1 MRTSK
6 IWSVILAFCGVI
18 FVIGF
23 SIALPIW
30 FRPFYYSQIEKL
42 DIVDYSGFTREQIIR
57 AYDDVLNYL
66 NFGTPFA
73 TGELKYSESG
83 KSHFEDC
90 KILFDLDTWA
100 TLISGLVLLT
110 ALVLKCLKVLKP
122 AKLAKFDW
130 FFYSGIFAVL
140 LPIVLGGAVAVD
152 FENAF
157 VVFHKI
163 FFPGKEN
170 WMFNWYEDEI
180 IRILP
185 SEFFMN
191 CAIFIAVALFVLA
204 IISIVV
210 GIVNRRKLKNI
221 EKHTAKG

>member
-42 DIVDYSGFTREQIIR
+42 DIVDYSGFTREQIIK

-110 ALVLKCLKVLKP
+110 ALVLKRLKVLKP

>member
-1 MRTSK
+1 MKTSK

-18 FVIGF
+18 FIIGF

-42 DIVDYSGFTREQIIR
+42 DIVDYSGFTREQIIK

-100 TLISGLVLLT
+100 TLISGLVLSA
-110 ALVLKCLKVLKP
+110 ALVLKRLKVLKP

-210 GIVNRRKLKNI
+210 GIVNRRKFKNI

>member
-1 MRTSK
+1 MKTSK

-42 DIVDYSGFTREQIIR
+42 DIVDYSGFTREQIIK

-110 ALVLKCLKVLKP
+110 ALVLKRLKVLKP

-204 IISIVV
+204 ITCIVV
-210 GIVNRRKLKNI
+210 GIVNRRKFKNI

>member
-1 MRTSK
+1 MKTSK

-18 FVIGF
+18 FIIGF

-42 DIVDYSGFTREQIIR
+42 DIVDYSGFTREQIIK

-100 TLISGLVLLT
+100 TLISGLVLSA
-110 ALVLKCLKVLKP
+110 ALVLKRLKVLKP

-210 GIVNRRKLKNI
+210 GILNRLKFKNI

>member
-18 FVIGF
+18 FIIGF

-42 DIVDYSGFTREQIIR
+42 DIVDYSGFTREQIIK

-100 TLISGLVLLT
+100 TLISGLVLSA
-110 ALVLKCLKVLKP
+110 ALVLKRLKVLKP

-210 GIVNRRKLKNI
+210 GIVNRHKFKNI